1 MTVLYKA
8 QVTRLSLD
16 DLFFFEFLS
25 DIQFDNHFVRPYVDI
40 TDLNES
46 GLFSKCISYTIE
58 EMISWDEVFLRKDE
72 LRPDLKYQINSKNL
86 TKDDMD
92 GIGPLY
98 NPFSLTHTELV
109 EYNSWEDA
117 MSAYDTF
124 FDLTYV
130 IIDML
135 KQSNNTYIQE
145 HYIDGIKVEDWVSK
159 MKV

>member
-8 QVTRLSLD
+8 QVTRSSLD
-16 DLFFFEFLS
+16 DLFFFEFLPGYYYNNYFIHPYL
-25 DIQFDNHFVRPYVDI
+25 DIV
-40 TDLNES
+40 DLNEA
-46 GLFSKCISYTIE
+46 GLFPKCISYTIK

-86 TKDDMD
+86 TKDDMY

-98 NPFSLTHTELV
+98 NPFSLTLTELA

-124 FDLTYV
+124 FDRTYV

-145 HYIDGIKVEDWVSK
+145 HYINGIKVEDWVSK

>member
-1 MTVLYKA
+1 VTVLYKA

-98 NPFSLTHTELV
+98 NPFSLTHTI
-109 EYNSWEDA
+109 S
-117 MSAYDTF
+117 
-124 FDLTYV
+124 
-130 IIDML
+130 
-135 KQSNNTYIQE
+135 
-145 HYIDGIKVEDWVSK
+145 
-159 MKV
+159 